1 MKMGIILL
9 NIILK
14 KKISKKSKELNN
26 KFNNNILN
34 LNYNN
39 NINNNENMIN
49 TLNYFNTIEKSK
61 VFIDINE
68 ENFENITPSHIYE
81 SNRKILLSKDMF
93 KFHIALYGLDDE
105 RFTNQELV
113 EEIYQEIKVQNININ
128 KEDIQLI
135 DEESLFNNYLNKKE
149 KNDFNFNNL
158 ENIGRIALIRFK
170 NDFDGLKFY
179 CNKNYFGISLIDGKK
194 GKPNMILGD
203 ILIDFIKKN
212 QI

>member
-1 MKMGIILL
+1 M
-9 NIILK
+9 
-14 KKISKKSKELNN
+14 
-26 KFNNNILN
+26 
-34 LNYNN
+34 
-39 NINNNENMIN
+39 
-49 TLNYFNTIEKSK
+49 NYFNTIEKPK

-81 SNRKILLSKDMF
+81 SNRKILLAKDMF

-113 EEIYQEIKVQNININ
+113 EEIYQEMKVQNININ

-135 DEESLFNNYLNKKE
+135 DEESLFNDYLNKKE
-149 KNDFNFNNL
+149 KNEFNINTFNNL

-203 ILIDFIKKN
+203 MLIDFIKKN